1 MWSPTHVQVT
11 VQRAKGLLT
20 KGKNGTNN
28 CFVTIA
34 LGKDKY
40 QTSIREKASQNVEW
54 HEECELAIP
63 EKGNTAELILTCLH
77 HNSLGIDEFLGQVT
91 LPLRDMDAY
100 DTPRPK
106 WFKLQSKPGQE
117 KKDKERGELEVR
129 INFTVKAGSL
139 SDLSKKEKH
148 KSSFNQLASS
158 VGGSLLSIGTLE
170 KKKGIKKIATS
181 IGSKLHL
188 TGKKKDKKG
197 GGGDVDSE
205 SFTGSMASIG
215 TPNSSLGGSRKWN
228 GRSYIGNT
236 DPGVADDGDINF
248 DRLSQRSSISNIS
261 YAQEHNINNSP
272 TINRPS
278 VTISSQNNF
287 SNGVPEN
294 KNVPQ
299 NGDKSMGNQNNS
311 NSNINVNQM
320 DSDSTPSLKRRIWGK
335 TRVPLPIPERSED
348 ELLKNGS
355 QKYDIRNSHFE
366 NEDHDVVL
374 RAKDEPILQESRNS
388 QMLDVPETHKP
399 KPRQFL
405 PSNTDDDF
413 ALDNLSCNSSP
424 FSSLTSQSYYDYNPN
439 NDSVRLSNKVE
450 EDDED
455 SGFGTFSRGD
465 SKRRASRK
473 KYFAPVLKEREI
485 EKRFEESMHNV
496 EKEIIIDFEP
506 QNNSKFEENKNEIEI
521 NSDTEISANPMYY
534 SDNFFKKPD
543 PPARR
548 VKNSQIHNSPNFVKI
563 EHENISAEYQF
574 AEKYEKVNP
583 ESIAIS
589 TNKAKIIETRNEE
602 VVKFNTGVA
611 EITQVAPPLKVELE
625 DIDNIATYERQ
636 PDTVI
641 EKYPYFVSHKNEVS
655 NLTIQL
661 EKPFEEENVEILG
674 SKNESVPDLNESN
687 CNKNCEV
694 HENQYKSFPLCEES
708 TNKVSVSNIRS
719 RFEQNSPRNN
729 SILISSKDNS
739 KLELECSQENSYNR
753 KSSEININLTLI
765 TPANEEKV
773 FEKMKMEHYATK
785 TMPIE
790 RFEKA
795 PLQSKAV
802 EYSIARELGIV
813 KEEAFAVEC
822 CTKEVVENFTS
833 QNLAVKS
840 NVVQILEVK
849 KEQNVAVEC
858 AIAEVFENAHV
869 NNIANEIYVKEQI
882 ETRNEEDFAIECNIA
897 QAFENAV
904 IKSMAKETYVK
915 QEFENRKE
923 ENLAVELNMVEVFE
937 NTMVKNIA
945 NEAYVKKL
953 FETRGE
959 QNIAIECNLAEVF
972 ENAVVKNIVNEVCA
986 RQEMATRL
994 ERNLVVECGFPDEFE
1009 NAQVKNITNELHLK
1023 QEHEIRNEENIV
1035 VECSFRDVSENA
1047 KVQNI
1052 ANVAHLK
1059 QEHEIR
1065 NEEHIAVQCSFP
1077 EIFEST
1083 KEENMV
1089 VESYIK
1095 DESETLTEEN
1105 FVIHCNSA
1113 TAFENLNFENVIKES
1128 YIPKVY
1134 ETCTAENIATSSSTA
1149 EPCENSV
1156 AKSIMT
1162 KFEICENLDFCKEEN
1177 FVNECHLSERF
1188 VKANS
1193 QEILLKMNI
1202 PIVKDVEDFEHLKVV
1217 PFAENPKQINIIPSE
1232 NLAKVFK
1239 KTEFEHVA
1247 INNVQN
1253 SDNSNEENIT
1263 SCDTRTIDR
1272 CETVNSKIILA
1283 NENVVQMNDT
1293 IESQKTEINKEIIEL
1308 NKTKEIQ
1315 NINSIPIPKPRS
1327 PVNFNESLLNKSSSN
1342 ILQMIENKEEDYS
1355 DSKFEKS
1362 FKIPN
1367 SSSTITSED
1376 EDDYE
1381 SQYSEPELKTNKLN
1395 ITKNVGND
1403 SQTKTD
1409 SKVFQSIDF
1418 ESNEANTKIPIARPR
1433 NPNAEVFNNLA
1444 ESSSSNCSSLENMY
1458 LTVVVPKR
1466 VGNQDPGVIEDDDE
1480 FVFDKLSH
1488 KSSGSS
1494 LNISRGHNDYN
1505 HRIPSPVISKE
1516 EDRNSSKIPS
1526 PPAKP
1531 PRNASDQKLDE
1542 WESKLYGNHLEI
1554 GSTDSL
1560 KRRSWGNNRIP
1571 LNTAEENE
1579 EPYEDVKLSP
1589 SSNTSSNGIT
1599 KNETT
1604 MNDINI
1610 SPKTGVKSQQR
1621 NDVILETPEMNQSKE
1636 NIEKISE
1643 EKPVSPKIAVTNA
1656 EVTEKKES
1664 KLEKLLNK
1672 SPLLRTQSR
1681 EALDNSDLNI
1691 NKRSSTNNAK
1701 VRPRAL
1707 PRSDTI
1713 SIFTDDV
1720 IQSPEDAKEIRE
1732 KLKKDQKEISEKT
1745 EKIEKKHRFGK
1756 FKYFAKRGESKNDLI
1771 EENGFHGERH
1781 NPIGHENFSEN
1792 ENSLPEL
1799 SPELLNKY
1807 DGKSREDIIL
1817 IADSFEKEMVME
1829 RNRVKEL
1836 EEYLDNLL
1844 LRVMET
1850 HPKILQNPYRTTST
1864 KRFSSFSG

>member
-937 NTMVKNIA
+937 NTM
-945 NEAYVKKL
+945 
-953 FETRGE
+953 
-959 QNIAIECNLAEVF
+959 
-972 ENAVVKNIVNEVCA
+972 
-986 RQEMATRL
+986 
-994 ERNLVVECGFPDEFE
+994 
-1009 NAQVKNITNELHLK
+1009 
-1023 QEHEIRNEENIV
+1023 
-1035 VECSFRDVSENA
+1035 
-1047 KVQNI
+1047 
-1052 ANVAHLK
+1052 
-1059 QEHEIR
+1059 
-1065 NEEHIAVQCSFP
+1065 
-1077 EIFEST
+1077 
-1083 KEENMV
+1083 
-1089 VESYIK
+1089 
-1095 DESETLTEEN
+1095 
-1105 FVIHCNSA
+1105 
-1113 TAFENLNFENVIKES
+1113 
-1128 YIPKVY
+1128 
-1134 ETCTAENIATSSSTA
+1134 
-1149 EPCENSV
+1149 
-1156 AKSIMT
+1156 
-1162 KFEICENLDFCKEEN
+1162 
-1177 FVNECHLSERF
+1177 
-1188 VKANS
+1188 
-1193 QEILLKMNI
+1193 
-1202 PIVKDVEDFEHLKVV
+1202 
-1217 PFAENPKQINIIPSE
+1217 
-1232 NLAKVFK
+1232 
-1239 KTEFEHVA
+1239 
-1247 INNVQN
+1247 
-1253 SDNSNEENIT
+1253 
-1263 SCDTRTIDR
+1263 
-1272 CETVNSKIILA
+1272 
-1283 NENVVQMNDT
+1283 
-1293 IESQKTEINKEIIEL
+1293 
-1308 NKTKEIQ
+1308 
-1315 NINSIPIPKPRS
+1315 
-1327 PVNFNESLLNKSSSN
+1327 
-1342 ILQMIENKEEDYS
+1342 MIENKEEDYS

-1864 KRFSSFSG
+1864 KSFQRFSSFSG

>member
-641 EKYPYFVSHKNEVS
+641 EKYPYFVSHKNE
-655 NLTIQL
+655 
-661 EKPFEEENVEILG
+661 
-674 SKNESVPDLNESN
+674 
-687 CNKNCEV
+687 
-694 HENQYKSFPLCEES
+694 
-708 TNKVSVSNIRS
+708 
-719 RFEQNSPRNN
+719 
-729 SILISSKDNS
+729 
-739 KLELECSQENSYNR
+739 
-753 KSSEININLTLI
+753 
-765 TPANEEKV
+765 
-773 FEKMKMEHYATK
+773 
-785 TMPIE
+785 
-790 RFEKA
+790 
-795 PLQSKAV
+795 
-802 EYSIARELGIV
+802 
-813 KEEAFAVEC
+813 
-822 CTKEVVENFTS
+822 
-833 QNLAVKS
+833 
-840 NVVQILEVK
+840 
-849 KEQNVAVEC
+849 
-858 AIAEVFENAHV
+858 
-869 NNIANEIYVKEQI
+869 
-882 ETRNEEDFAIECNIA
+882 
-897 QAFENAV
+897 
-904 IKSMAKETYVK
+904 
-915 QEFENRKE
+915 
-923 ENLAVELNMVEVFE
+923 
-937 NTMVKNIA
+937 
-945 NEAYVKKL
+945 
-953 FETRGE
+953 
-959 QNIAIECNLAEVF
+959 
-972 ENAVVKNIVNEVCA
+972 
-986 RQEMATRL
+986 
-994 ERNLVVECGFPDEFE
+994 
-1009 NAQVKNITNELHLK
+1009 
-1023 QEHEIRNEENIV
+1023 
-1035 VECSFRDVSENA
+1035 
-1047 KVQNI
+1047 
-1052 ANVAHLK
+1052 
-1059 QEHEIR
+1059 
-1065 NEEHIAVQCSFP
+1065 
-1077 EIFEST
+1077 
-1083 KEENMV
+1083 
-1089 VESYIK
+1089 
-1095 DESETLTEEN
+1095 
-1105 FVIHCNSA
+1105 
-1113 TAFENLNFENVIKES
+1113 
-1128 YIPKVY
+1128 
-1134 ETCTAENIATSSSTA
+1134 
-1149 EPCENSV
+1149 
-1156 AKSIMT
+1156 
-1162 KFEICENLDFCKEEN
+1162 
-1177 FVNECHLSERF
+1177 
-1188 VKANS
+1188 
-1193 QEILLKMNI
+1193 
-1202 PIVKDVEDFEHLKVV
+1202 
-1217 PFAENPKQINIIPSE
+1217 
-1232 NLAKVFK
+1232 
-1239 KTEFEHVA
+1239 
-1247 INNVQN
+1247 
-1253 SDNSNEENIT
+1253 
-1263 SCDTRTIDR
+1263 
-1272 CETVNSKIILA
+1272 
-1283 NENVVQMNDT
+1283 
-1293 IESQKTEINKEIIEL
+1293 
-1308 NKTKEIQ
+1308 
-1315 NINSIPIPKPRS
+1315 
-1327 PVNFNESLLNKSSSN
+1327 
-1342 ILQMIENKEEDYS
+1342 MIENKEEDYS

-1864 KRFSSFSG
+1864 KSFQRFSSFSG